1 MKHIFTLILTLIATV
16 ASGTTIS
23 TNTPTTATVASMIAS
38 GTSAHASTS
47 DTAAVL
53 ASGTDSYTAS
63 QIKAA
68 LSVSVAGDGSQFS
81 NVTARY
87 PALPYLTKKLNAS
100 GTQQYRFVLLGDSF
114 MGNAMPFV
122 RSRLHQQLGCAGW
135 YMTNANY
142 SGDVIAPDRA
152 GTNGNAGID
161 FSAWITGDPWTISGT
176 TGAVGFV
183 PDSGT
188 PFQMDTIHYYVL
200 TSPTSG
206 TFKLQYS
213 LNGTGAWTDMTG
225 TVSAVSSG
233 PAAMVVTGTLPAN
246 AVCHTRIISLSG
258 TTRVISA
265 MGYDSTASGAI
276 SASLCRGGIATHQL
290 ASEVPSTILNP
301 MLADLAPDCYVWK
314 TALQPSVHTD
324 DPDFSAFFSRINAGY
339 GSADWVVIS
348 GQPLLDPTTDAAEA
362 QSAAT
367 LRSTAASHKYTFFD
381 CYNLFGDW
389 ATQNARFP
397 GGDGTHLSVDG
408 DAYWVDALFGMG
420 IFTNGKFMQAS
431 SLRGTIDT
439 ANLPAFRDI
448 TNVPWQEFGV
458 TSQGG
463 ATSTIKTADSQ
474 QTAFFFKSSADDSFR
489 AAIVKNKHTDAVIP
503 DSIEFRAVVPPY
515 GLNIFLTDGKF
526 WSSASGQRPTTPP
539 AKQFFLN
546 DGDAHFGGNVDVTG
560 TLTAASF
567 TGITPA
573 SIGAA
578 TAAQGSEADSA
589 VQPAGLTKAAVGL
602 GNCDNTSDADKP
614 VSTATQTA
622 LNGITPASIGAATVR
637 LIKTSAFT
645 AEINGRYET
654 EGNVTVTDPVGT
666 VAGQLYSVV
675 CGSGTLTIGG
685 AGYTGS
691 CVEIIRRY
699 SGSAWVTPGPN
710 FSDPITVAAA
720 AQSATQDGLGAGA
733 TGKALFVAADAITA
747 KTALGA
753 QRKVRTTQL
762 DRTSTTTY
770 ADDTTLSGYTLAAN
784 TAYRVTFACSFIAG
798 DGGIK
803 FRLVMPSLGWASGQI
818 ATYPFPGATGTGI
831 FITSPTVVT
840 LPYRSS
846 STNGDT
852 VSFSPSF
859 IITTGTTGG
868 MASFQWTQNSSSP
881 EASSLLAG
889 SLLIFEPL

>member
-1 MKHIFTLILTLIATV
+1 M
-16 ASGTTIS
+16 
-23 TNTPTTATVASMIAS
+23 
-38 GTSAHASTS
+38 
-47 DTAAVL
+47 
-53 ASGTDSYTAS
+53 
-63 QIKAA
+63 
-68 LSVSVAGDGSQFS
+68 
-81 NVTARY
+81 
-87 PALPYLTKKLNAS
+87 
-100 GTQQYRFVLLGDSF
+100 
-114 MGNAMPFV
+114 
-122 RSRLHQQLGCAGW
+122 
-135 YMTNANY
+135 
-142 SGDVIAPDRA
+142 
-152 GTNGNAGID
+152 
-161 FSAWITGDPWTISGT
+161 
-176 TGAVGFV
+176 
-183 PDSGT
+183 
-188 PFQMDTIHYYVL
+188 
-200 TSPTSG
+200 
-206 TFKLQYS
+206 
-213 LNGTGAWTDMTG
+213 
-225 TVSAVSSG
+225 
-233 PAAMVVTGTLPAN
+233 
-246 AVCHTRIISLSG
+246 
-258 TTRVISA
+258 
-265 MGYDSTASGAI
+265 
-276 SASLCRGGIATHQL
+276 
-290 ASEVPSTILNP
+290 
-301 MLADLAPDCYVWK
+301 
-314 TALQPSVHTD
+314 
-324 DPDFSAFFSRINAGY
+324 
-339 GSADWVVIS
+339 
-348 GQPLLDPTTDAAEA
+348 
-362 QSAAT
+362 
-367 LRSTAASHKYTFFD
+367 
-381 CYNLFGDW
+381 
-389 ATQNARFP
+389 
-397 GGDGTHLSVDG
+397 
-408 DAYWVDALFGMG
+408 
-420 IFTNGKFMQAS
+420 
-431 SLRGTIDT
+431 
-439 ANLPAFRDI
+439 
-448 TNVPWQEFGV
+448 
-458 TSQGG
+458 
-463 ATSTIKTADSQ
+463 
-474 QTAFFFKSSADDSFR
+474 
-489 AAIVKNKHTDAVIP
+489 
-503 DSIEFRAVVPPY
+503 
-515 GLNIFLTDGKF
+515 
-526 WSSASGQRPTTPP
+526 
-539 AKQFFLN
+539 
-546 DGDAHFGGNVDVTG
+546 
-560 TLTAASF
+560 
-567 TGITPA
+567 
-573 SIGAA
+573 
-578 TAAQGSEADSA
+578 
-589 VQPAGLTKAAVGL
+589 QPAGLTKAAVGL
-602 GNCDNTSDADKP
+602 ANCDNTSDANKP